1 MLLLKRRP
9 FKTCHFSQHH
19 IFRVLKEGSLPKE
32 EKPRATS
39 CWSRGFSA
47 QPSQDFTKNPRTNW
61 FMPKGTC
68 EEVELFLLGNI
79 CLKSGK
85 SSRDSHFNGPQVHI
99 LIGRAEGESSDALKL
114 GPKNSGTERNTLVTL
129 KRTKLMW
136 KTWWTKHQ
144 ILNKDNRSHWIFHLP
159 QASTQHGRALLL
171 VQPYRGRK
179 GVRMTSG
186 LV

>member
-1 MLLLKRRP
+1 MLLLKWCP

-32 EKPRATS
+32 DKPRATS
-39 CWSRGFSA
+39 CCRSRGFSV
-47 QPSQDFTKNPRTNW
+47 QPSQHFTKNPKRNW

-85 SSRDSHFNGPQVHI
+85 CDQENHI
-99 LIGRAEGESSDALKL
+99 LISRAEGESSDALKL
-114 GPKNSGTERNTLVTL
+114 GPNNSGTETNTLMTF
-129 KRTKLMW
+129 KRTKLMR
-136 KTWWTKHQ
+136 KTWTKHQ
-144 ILNKDNRSHWIFHLP
+144 ILNKDNRGHWIFHLP